1 MSSVPRAIKPSVNG
15 WQGDYL
21 DAQYQRFKEDPGSV
35 PEDLRS
41 FFQGFDLASAMGG
54 PPAGPQVGEGHGGE
68 SFQAGVSDLIT
79 AYREWG
85 HFAAQLDPF
94 GRPRPRPAAL
104 ELAYHGLTPADL
116 DRVVEA
122 GTARGSVIETLG
134 KTIARLEATYC
145 RCIGAEFM
153 HIQNAEERDWIIER
167 AERNEGMVA
176 VNRETKFHILE
187 QLLRAEC
194 FETFCQKKY
203 PGEKRFSLEGGES
216 LIPFLNH
223 VCEQSVE
230 FGVQEIVLAMAHR
243 GRLNVLNNVLGKTW
257 EQIFTEFED
266 NWEEDFVDG
275 GGDVKYHRG
284 YSGRREFPGGKI
296 LRLALASN
304 PSHLESV
311 NAVVAGRCRAKQ
323 RLRADV
329 TRTRVVPVVVHGDA
343 AVIGQGIVAEMLNL
357 SQLEGY
363 TTGGTIHVVA
373 NNLIGFT
380 TSPEDARSS
389 PYCTD
394 IAKMIDAPILH
405 VNGEDPEAV
414 VACAQIAVEFRQ
426 KFRKDV
432 FVDLWC
438 FRRYGHNEQDE
449 PSFTQ
454 PILSDLI
461 AKKSTVLRVYA
472 ERLLAEGVISE
483 ADMASVRAKLDET
496 IETAQRTASEHPY
509 DPTIEPGS
517 EKWAGMTGEYSHD
530 PVETGASPEL
540 LAEVCE
546 AMGRVPEGFHVNPKL
561 VRLLKARQDLPTT
574 GQISYADAE
583 SLAFGTLLCE
593 GIPVRVS
600 GQDSRRGTFSH
611 RHAVL
616 RDRQSG
622 EAYLPL
628 NHIRE
633 LGVVGSETPPGSLGA
648 DGRPRQAR
656 LCVHDSPLSEVSV
669 LGYEYGYS
677 LADPNML
684 VCWEAQ
690 FGDFANGAQVI
701 IDQYLASAELKWE
714 RWSGLVV
721 LLPHGYEGAGPE
733 HSSAR
738 LERFLQ
744 LGADDNMQVVN
755 PTTGAQIFHLLRRQV
770 KRKFRKPL
778 IVLTPKSMLRVPTSR
793 FEDLTSGSFQEII
806 DDPSMVTPAA
816 RSKVTRVILCS
827 GKLYFELAERRD
839 VLSRKD
845 VAIVRVE
852 QLFPLHRER
861 LDALLARYPKGVER
875 IWAQEEPRN
884 MGAYFFMRDEL
895 GEPLTYIGRDPS
907 ASPAVGSKSRHKQQ
921 QEDILTRAIG
931 PKPGEKNSRES
942 KPMHAKA

>member
-54 PPAGPQVGEGHGGE
+54 PPAGPQGGESYGGE

-394 IAKMIDAPILH
+394 IAKMIDDLPRDASVVVLGDF
-405 VNGEDPEAV
+405 NAGEDNPAM
-414 VACAQIAVEFRQ
+414 AR
-426 KFRKDV
+426 
-432 FVDLWC
+432 L
-438 FRRYGHNEQDE
+438 
-449 PSFTQ
+449 
-454 PILSDLI
+454 
-461 AKKSTVLRVYA
+461 KS
-472 ERLLAEGVISE
+472 S
-483 ADMASVRAKLDET
+483 K
-496 IETAQRTASEHPY
+496 
-509 DPTIEPGS
+509 
-517 EKWAGMTGEYSHD
+517 
-530 PVETGASPEL
+530 
-540 LAEVCE
+540 
-546 AMGRVPEGFHVNPKL
+546 PEGPP
-561 VRLLKARQDLPTT
+561 RL
-574 GQISYADAE
+574 ADT
-583 SLAFGTLLCE
+583 F
-593 GIPVRVS
+593 RVLHP
-600 GQDSRRGTFSH
+600 DANVVGTFNGFQGTE
-611 RHAVL
+611 
-616 RDRQSG
+616 D
-622 EAYLPL
+622 
-628 NHIRE
+628 
-633 LGVVGSETPPGSLGA
+633 GA
-648 DGRPRQAR
+648 K
-656 LCVHDSPLSEVSV
+656 
-669 LGYEYGYS
+669 
-677 LADPNML
+677 
-684 VCWEAQ
+684 
-690 FGDFANGAQVI
+690 
-701 IDQYLASAELKWE
+701 IDY
-714 RWSGLVV
+714 
-721 LLPHGYEGAGPE
+721 
-733 HSSAR
+733 
-738 LERFLQ
+738 
-744 LGADDNMQVVN
+744 
-755 PTTGAQIFHLLRRQV
+755 
-770 KRKFRKPL
+770 
-778 IVLTPKSMLRVPTSR
+778 
-793 FEDLTSGSFQEII
+793 
-806 DDPSMVTPAA
+806 
-816 RSKVTRVILCS
+816 
-827 GKLYFELAERRD
+827 
-839 VLSRKD
+839 
-845 VAIVRVE
+845 
-852 QLFPLHRER
+852 
-861 LDALLARYPKGVER
+861 
-875 IWAQEEPRN
+875 
-884 MGAYFFMRDEL
+884 
-895 GEPLTYIGRDPS
+895 
-907 ASPAVGSKSRHKQQ
+907 
-921 QEDILTRAIG
+921 ILTR
-931 PKPGEKNSRES
+931 PSV
-942 KPMHAKA
+942 HVLKAEIIKTQSDGRFPSDHFPVNAELRFQPAQ